1 MSKLSIVS
9 FNIRHVWKG
18 DGINSFI
25 HRAGFI
31 DEKISEQ
38 KPDVIAF
45 QEVRARNLEILRKLM
60 PDYHFVGHLRNSDY
74 KGEGLYTAVKMSSC
88 EVIGF
93 EAVWL
98 SPTPYVAG
106 SRFECQS
113 ECPRICLCTTVRHLE
128 TGMLFRVFNIHL
140 DLPLEARVLGMKSA
154 LEFVSQQS
162 AKSDLPYVILGDFNS
177 TPDDAVIDVCN
188 NCDGI
193 KDITSH
199 IPVTFQD
206 FGRRELKLD
215 YMYVTDSLAEK
226 AVNVGVW
233 DDEINGIYLS
243 DHYPVFAD
251 FEI

>member
-1 MSKLSIVS
+1 MKNLSIVS
-9 FNIRHVWKG
+9 FNIRHVWDG

-25 HRAGFI
+25 HRIGII
-31 DEKISEQ
+31 DQKISKEQ
-38 KPDVIAF
+38 PDVIAF
-45 QEVRARNLEILRKLM
+45 QEIRAKNLEVLRKLM
-60 PDYHFVGHLRNSDY
+60 PEYHFVGHLRNSDY
-74 KGEGLYTAVKMSSC
+74 KGEGLYTAVKKSSC

-128 TGMLFRVFNIHL
+128 TGTLFRVFNLHL
-140 DLPLEARVLGMKSA
+140 DLPLEARVLNMKSA
-154 LEFVSQQS
+154 FDFVAQQNE
-162 AKSDLPYVILGDFNS
+162 KLKMPYVILGDFNS
-177 TPDDAVIDVCN
+177 LPDDAVIEMCN
-188 NCDGI
+188 NYEGI
-193 KDITSH
+193 KDITAH

-215 YMYVTDSLAEK
+215 YMYVSYDLAEK
-226 AVNVGVW
+226 ALNVGIW
-233 DDEINGIYLS
+233 NDNMNGIYIS